1 MHVVFIRHASAE
13 ASADGGD
20 AKRPLTKHG
29 KGEANATA
37 RAIKRLGVRLDIVI
51 SSPLVRAVQT
61 AEIVAKVHK
70 GAAVVAD
77 DSLAP
82 PADAVAVARR
92 LRELQ
97 QEGVSAVALVGHLPS
112 LDECLARV
120 AAGVHSIGTS
130 FSKAGAACVVLG
142 ADAANGK
149 AELLWYLHRKHL
161 AMLAAAD

>member
-1 MHVVFIRHASAE
+1 MQVVFIRHASAE

-20 AKRPLTKHG
+20 AKRELTRHG
-29 KGEANATA
+29 KEEAHATA
-37 RAIKRLGVRLDIVI
+37 RGIKLLGVRLDVVMT
-51 SSPLVRAVQT
+51 SPLTRARQT

-70 GAAVVAD
+70 GATVVVDAD
-77 DSLAP
+77 LA
-82 PADAVAVARR
+82 PADATAVMRR

-97 QEGVSAVALVGHLPS
+97 NENIGAVALVGHAPT

-130 FSKAGAACVVLG
+130 FSKAGAACVLLG

-149 AELLWYLHRKHL
+149 AELIWYLHRKHM
-161 AMLAAAD
+161 AMLASQE